1 MELIDEKYIKKRWQ
15 KYIKEIY
22 KKDLND
28 PENYEIV
35 IIHSETNILE
45 YKVK

>member
-22 KKDLND
+22 KKDLTD

-35 IIHSETNILE
+35 IIHSEPNILE